1 MDVEGLLAANFFCC
15 SARLGPECHMQGAL
29 QAGPVES
36 AQPDPRIS
44 HTKLD
49 GDPRRPTVGEKPA
62 VPAPQKTGRELRCP
76 ELDGESTVPYEHLV
90 RIYLVLHVPLCSD
103 CSALFPWKSFD
114 GQVSLQ

>member
-1 MDVEGLLAANFFCC
+1 MKQLPPCLRDKQIHSMDVEGLLAANFFFC

-62 VPAPQKTGRELRCP
+62 VPAPQKT
-76 ELDGESTVPYEHLV
+76 
-90 RIYLVLHVPLCSD
+90 
-103 CSALFPWKSFD
+103 
-114 GQVSLQ
+114 